1 MRSSSLRFT
10 SAIPPG
16 ADPCSRHPTEPSPPF
31 ARPSGAKAAYV
42 RRPMLN
48 ASLERLTEWRLA
60 PIVLATQAR
69 VALDDE
75 VSVRL
80 DANSWVVLIGERPG
94 LSAANSPG
102 AYLTWQPTIGH
113 RDADRNCV

>member
-1 MRSSSLRFT
+1 
-10 SAIPPG
+10 
-16 ADPCSRHPTEPSPPF
+16 
-31 ARPSGAKAAYV
+31 
-42 RRPMLN
+42 MLN

-113 RDADRNCV
+113 RDADRTSSDRRRPFKARTAR